1 MVEGRIPRFWSDEC
15 GRSRF
20 GECRRIGWISVLLR
34 AVGLWD
40 IKEGFVG
47 SEESLDF
54 GCQGNRRRLLIVR
67 VEDFYRN
74 GDRGE
79 IRGRYEES

>member
-20 GECRRIGWISVLLR
+20 GECRRIGWIRVFLR

-40 IKEGFVG
+40 IKGFVG
-47 SEESLDF
+47 SDGESGFWMPRQSEEVVDCE
-54 GCQGNRRRLLIVR
+54 GRRFL
-67 VEDFYRN
+67 
-74 GDRGE
+74 
-79 IRGRYEES
+79 